1 MKRLL
6 LFFTLVVL
14 TFSCRKF
21 QPEINDPHNACDCA
35 KEVSADFLMEE
46 RTSGNNAP
54 LNFYTNTDTTRQDK
68 NVRFTATEKDAQVT
82 WYLGQETFTNV
93 QSVERF
99 FGANFAGQSL
109 PIICVVKKEPDLI
122 CFPNDDGYDSIVKY
136 IHVSNHDVRDSSNL
150 LEGTFRVKEKN
161 RTDSIDLTVDIRPL
175 GGLGGV
181 VIDLYNF
188 DGQGNNNFNNSGM
201 IYLNYREVR
210 FPINSHYVKI
220 LHKLSGEVKIEIVG
234 NSSTFSSFYYAG
246 RQL

>member
-6 LFFTLVVL
+6 LFSILIL
-14 TFSCRKF
+14 LSLSCRKF
-21 QPEINDPHNACDCA
+21 QPEINDPHNACDCSQ
-35 KEVSADFLMEE
+35 EVSADFLMEE

-54 LNFYTNTDTTRQDK
+54 LNFYTNTDTIRQGK
-68 NVRFTATEKDAQVT
+68 NVRFTAIEKNADVT

-109 PIICVVKKEPDLI
+109 PIICVVKKEPNLI

-161 RTDSIDLTVDIRPL
+161 STDSIDLTVVLRHQNDL
-175 GGLGGV
+175 
-181 VIDLYNF
+181 VIDLYNY
-188 DGQGNNNFNNSGM
+188 DGQGNDNFNNTGS
-201 IYLNYREVR
+201 IYLNYREIR

-234 NSSTFSSFYYAG
+234 NSSTFSSFYYTG

>member
-46 RTSGNNAP
+46 ASAGSNLP
-54 LNFYTNTDTTRQDK
+54 LSFYTNTDTTRQGKD
-68 NVRFTATEKDAQVT
+68 VRFTATEKNAQVT
-82 WYLGQETFTNV
+82 WYLGQEVITNEPV
-93 QSVERF
+93 VERF

-109 PIICVVKKEPDLI
+109 PIICVVKKEPNLI

-136 IHVSNHDVRDSSNL
+136 IHVSSHDVADSSNL

-161 RTDSIDLTVDIRPL
+161 SIDSIDLTVEFRYSQ
-175 GGLGGV
+175 GL

-188 DGQGNNNFNNSGM
+188 DGQGNNNFNNWTS
-201 IYLNYREVR
+201 INLNYREIR
-210 FPINSHYVKI
+210 FPINAHYVRI
-220 LHKLSGEVKIEIVG
+220 LHALTGEVKIDIVAKG
-234 NSSTFSSFYYAG
+234 TSVPSFYYTG